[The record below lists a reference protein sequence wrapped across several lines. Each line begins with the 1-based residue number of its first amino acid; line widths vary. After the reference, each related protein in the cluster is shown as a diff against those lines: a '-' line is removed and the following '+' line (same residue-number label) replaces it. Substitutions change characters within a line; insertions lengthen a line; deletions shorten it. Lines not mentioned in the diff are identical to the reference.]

1 MLKSLYYRVAE
12 LALGLQLY
20 YKETSIR
27 VFSCEI
33 FEIFLRTPTL
43 KNTYKPLLLQI
54 VHGTM
59 QTSIQ
64 KVNWRAGKLLKVI

>member
-33 FEIFLRTPTL
+33 FEIF
-43 KNTYKPLLLQI
+43 KNTYFEEHLQTTASTDCTRD
-54 VHGTM
+54 HA
-59 QTSIQ
+59 
-64 KVNWRAGKLLKVI
+64 N

>member
-12 LALGLQLY
+12 LALSLQLY

-33 FEIFLRTPTL
+33 LKFLRTPTL
-43 KNTYKPLLLQI
+43 KNIYESLLLQI